1 MGYLED
7 NANKI
12 ASAFERFRSA
22 SELTMLTGMKA
33 VLDAGVEY
41 CLQEHDN
48 RHRHHADEGDG
59 YGWIL
64 LHNGNELERKLWGT
78 NSDLRN
84 NASEALTYV
93 KSKASSEGYVG
104 IVLATVK
111 PVTYFNAL
119 YEFIP
124 MRAGIRDLKS
134 DDFTRYFKT
143 FAV

>member
-33 VLDAGVEY
+33 VLDAGGEY

-48 RHRHHADEGDG
+48 IHRRHADEGDG

-78 NSDLRN
+78 DSDLRS
-84 NASEALTYV
+84 NASDALTYV

-124 MRAGIRDLKS
+124 MRAGIRYLKS
-134 DDFTRYFKT
+134 DDFSKYFKT

>member
-48 RHRHHADEGDG
+48 IHHRHADEGDG

-78 NSDLRN
+78 DSDLRN

-93 KSKASSEGYVG
+93 KSKTSSEGYVG

>member
-1 MGYLED
+1 MEE

-41 CLQEHDN
+41 CLQEHDV

-64 LHNGNELERKLWGT
+64 LHNGTELERKLWGT

-84 NASEALTYV
+84 NASDALTYA
-93 KSKASSEGYVG
+93 KTKASSEGYVG

-134 DDFTRYFKT
+134 DDFSKYFKT

>member
-78 NSDLRN
+78 DSDLRN

>member
-1 MGYLED
+1 MGYKED

-22 SELTMLTGMKA
+22 AELSMLTGLKA

-41 CLQEHDN
+41 CLQEHDDLHQ
-48 RHRHHADEGDG
+48 RHAEEGDG

-64 LHNGNELERKLWGT
+64 LHNGSEVERKLYGT
-78 NSDLRN
+78 DSELMG
-84 NASEALTYV
+84 NANDALNYV
-93 KSKASSEGYVG
+93 RGKSPSTGWVG
-104 IVLATVK
+104 IILATVK
-111 PVTYFNAL
+111 PITYFNAM

-134 DDFTRYFKT
+134 DDFNKYFKKY
-143 FAV
+143 AV

>member
-1 MGYLED
+1 MGYKED
-7 NANKI
+7 NARIIDEAFAKFQANAE
-12 ASAFERFRSA
+12 ASFRSGL
-22 SELTMLTGMKA
+22 EA

-48 RHRHHADEGDG
+48 IHRRHADQGDG

-78 NSDLRN
+78 DNDLRG
-84 NASEALTYV
+84 NADDALTYV
-93 KSKASSEGYVG
+93 KSKVSPTGYVG
-104 IVLATVK
+104 VVLATVK

-134 DDFTRYFKT
+134 DDFSRYFKK

>member
-48 RHRHHADEGDG
+48 IHRRHADEGDG

-78 NSDLRN
+78 DSDLRN
-84 NASEALTYV
+84 NASDALTYV
-93 KSKASSEGYVG
+93 KSRASSEGYVG
-104 IVLATVK
+104 IILATVK

-134 DDFTRYFKT
+134 DDFSKYFKT

>member
-12 ASAFERFRSA
+12 ASAFERFRST

-48 RHRHHADEGDG
+48 IHRRHADEGDG

-64 LHNGNELERKLWGT
+64 LHNGNELDRKLWGT
-78 NSDLRN
+78 DSDLRS
-84 NASEALTYV
+84 NASDALTYA

-134 DDFTRYFKT
+134 DDFSKYFKT

>member
-1 MGYLED
+1 MGYVED

-12 ASAFERFRSA
+12 NAAFERLRSA
-22 SELTMLTGMKA
+22 AELSFLTGMKA

-41 CLQEHDN
+41 CLQEHDDLHQ
-48 RHRHHADEGDG
+48 RHAEEGDG

-64 LHNGNELERKLWGT
+64 LHNGHEIERKLYGT
-78 NSDLRN
+78 DSELMSNAN
-84 NASEALTYV
+84 NALSYV
-93 KSKASSEGYVG
+93 IGRASNSGWVG

-134 DDFTRYFKT
+134 DDFSRYFKA
-143 FAV
+143 FSV

>member
-1 MGYLED
+1 MEE

-48 RHRHHADEGDG
+48 IHRRHADEGDG

-78 NSDLRN
+78 DSDLRS
-84 NASEALTYV
+84 NASDALTYA

-134 DDFTRYFKT
+134 DDFRKYFKT